1 MALINNCLDSALE
14 KKLED
19 LLKPFLQERD
29 YIYDPSR
36 DEPIFNYEACI
47 KRLVNYTLLLQ
58 DRNKEIACGHSKS
71 DLWKEQHADAKEYCT
86 ICRLHDEIEDAEKY
100 ASKWRSAVENAL
112 GLEPD
117 EVNHTPEWAEEIIL
131 NIREIGNSK

>member
-1 MALINNCLDSALE
+1 MALIVDSLPLSLE

-29 YIYDPSR
+29 YTYDPSM
-36 DEPIFNYEACI
+36 DEPIFNYEICI

-58 DRNKEIACGHSKS
+58 DKNREIPCGHSKG
-71 DLWKEQHADAKEYCT
+71 DLWKEQHADAIEYCT
-86 ICRLHDEIEDAEKY
+86 ICRLHDEIEDAEEE
-100 ASKWRSAVENAL
+100 ANKWRAAIENAL
-112 GLEPD
+112 GLEID

-131 NIREIGNSK
+131 NLREIGNRK